1 MQYQL
6 YYPCPEE
13 VKILLYEDGAALNIH
28 ESWFQALFERAC
40 RGIFRFSEIIG
51 AYSGKNLEI
60 WIYCHIFAIPFEKHA
75 RLV

>member
-40 RGIFRFSEIIG
+40 RGIFRFSDKWSPALLMKCLNNTFHLQNI
-51 AYSGKNLEI
+51 S
-60 WIYCHIFAIPFEKHA
+60 
-75 RLV
+75 